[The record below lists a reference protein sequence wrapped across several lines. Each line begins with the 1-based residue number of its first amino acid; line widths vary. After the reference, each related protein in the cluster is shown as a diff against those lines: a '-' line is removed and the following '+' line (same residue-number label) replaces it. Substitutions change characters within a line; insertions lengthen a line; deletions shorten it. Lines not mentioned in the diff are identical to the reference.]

1 VAKTNTAGGCSV
13 GDDDTSVLVAVGAA
27 AVVGAVAAV
36 VGEKAAVVGAVAPV
50 VGEEAAVVGAVSPL
64 VGEAAAV
71 VGEEAAVVGAVA
83 PVVGEAAAVVGA
95 TPAAVGA
102 VAGSL
107 AAGSV
112 GGSGGL
118 TKGVTSRSISLYV
131 EALSAP

>member
-36 VGEKAAVVGAVAPV
+36 VGEKAAVVGAVAP
-50 VGEEAAVVGAVSPL
+50 
-64 VGEAAAV
+64 V